1 MLAEGLQFTTFSQ
14 MVFSAWEYAH
24 EDDMFRFFS
33 QALKSLRLYSTE
45 RQQGIVDSLICY
57 LNNVIRRQNLEDSME
72 EKCRDLARYINDTVE
87 GKQVSVS
94 VQILPQLLEKKVP
107 LTKKRKSRLAL
118 G

>member
-1 MLAEGLQFTTFSQ
+1 

-94 VQILPQLLEKKVP
+94 VQNLPQLQEKKGQV
-107 LTKKRKSRLAL
+107 TKKRKSRLAL

>member
-72 EKCRDLARYINDTVE
+72 EKCRDLARYINEHVE
-87 GKQVSVS
+87 GKQVSVFCS
-94 VQILPQLLEKKVP
+94 N
-107 LTKKRKSRLAL
+107 LTTVTRKEGSSNKEDGRVD
-118 G
+118 